1 MQKHHQHG
9 PVETLSTDFIKK
21 LVTGKKFFE
30 FMHDTDSARGIETF
44 GTVSAEF
51 WSLGTRLEVRNES
64 WKQRNRHGT
73 PLAKSISIQCR
84 KDLNSYV
91 WLLAK
96 PG

>member
-1 MQKHHQHG
+1 
-9 PVETLSTDFIKK
+9 
-21 LVTGKKFFE
+21 
-30 FMHDTDSARGIETF
+30 MHDTDLAQGIETF
-44 GTVSAEF
+44 GTFPVEF
-51 WSLGTRLEVRNES
+51 WSLGTRLEVHNER

-84 KDLNSYV
+84 KDLNSYD